1 MNSDKLKQSEKLDL
15 HYAHNSLIKKE
26 NQQKVCK
33 SNKSILMII
42 NLFFKK
48 RLRNIDLVLA
58 VSPF

>member
-15 HYAHNSLIKKE
+15 HYAHNSFIKKK
-26 NQQKVCK
+26 NQQKPCK
-33 SNKSILMII
+33 SNRLILIII
-42 NLFFKK
+42 NLFFKR

>member
-42 NLFFKK
+42 NLFFKR

>member
-33 SNKSILMII
+33 SNKSILTII
-42 NLFFKK
+42 NLFFKR

>member
-15 HYAHNSLIKKE
+15 HYTHNSFIKKE
-26 NQQKVCK
+26 NQQKLCK
-33 SNKSILMII
+33 SNRLILILI
-42 NLFFKK
+42 NLFFKR

>member
-15 HYAHNSLIKKE
+15 HYDHNSFIKKK
-26 NQQKVCK
+26 NQQKLCK
-33 SNKSILMII
+33 SNRLTLIII
-42 NLFFKK
+42 NLFLKI

>member
-33 SNKSILMII
+33 SNKLILMII
-42 NLFFKK
+42 NLFLKE
-48 RLRNIDLVLA
+48 D
-58 VSPF
+58 

>member
-33 SNKSILMII
+33 SNKSILIII
-42 NLFFKK
+42 NLFFKR

>member
-1 MNSDKLKQSEKLDL
+1 MNSDKLKQSEKFDL

-42 NLFFKK
+42 NLFFKR